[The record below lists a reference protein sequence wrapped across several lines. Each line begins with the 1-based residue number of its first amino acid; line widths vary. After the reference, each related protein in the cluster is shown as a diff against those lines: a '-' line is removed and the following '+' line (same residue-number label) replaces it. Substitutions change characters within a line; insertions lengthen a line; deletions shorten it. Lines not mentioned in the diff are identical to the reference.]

1 MYAAP
6 SLLKQDG
13 ASVVPLLRAIVE
25 SSVVVVGED
34 DTGKQPAGKKNT
46 THARAASAIVAV
58 LKSARTLGLLDSQNV
73 NAVNKKQPS
82 PHGER
87 LPLP

>member
-1 MYAAP
+1 
-6 SLLKQDG
+6 
-13 ASVVPLLRAIVE
+13 VE